1 MELGSLRQG
10 IHVFNI
16 PFRIPLDHRLG
27 SQKRRKSALL
37 LKSTPSATCR
47 LSLRRHSL
55 KGTVQVVVGLLTLHA
70 SVAKTQSDAEPVEQD
85 HLDDN
90 GLVPYTLES
99 PKVDAEICMPYS
111 YNLLS
116 HIVQVIGDWNAGLMD
131 HLSFK
136 SLQASGAVIDDEKSF
151 VVSAFM
157 STLANIVQGPGYSG
171 SIDLSQLSF
180 L

>member
-1 MELGSLRQG
+1 M
-10 IHVFNI
+10 FDI
-16 PFRIPLDHRLG
+16 PFRIPLDHRLRSHERG
-27 SQKRRKSALL
+27 KTNLL
-37 LKSTPSATCR
+37 LPDSTSTATCR

-70 SVAKTQSDAEPVEQD
+70 SVAKTQSDAEPAEPDCV
-85 HLDDN
+85 DDR
-90 GLVPYTLES
+90 GLIPSTQES
-99 PKVDAEICMPYS
+99 PKVDAEVCMPYS

-116 HIVQVIGDWNAGLMD
+116 HIVQTIGNWNAGLID

-136 SLQASGAVIDDEKSF
+136 SLQASGAVDDEKSF

-157 STLANIVQGPGYSG
+157 STLANIMQGPGYSG